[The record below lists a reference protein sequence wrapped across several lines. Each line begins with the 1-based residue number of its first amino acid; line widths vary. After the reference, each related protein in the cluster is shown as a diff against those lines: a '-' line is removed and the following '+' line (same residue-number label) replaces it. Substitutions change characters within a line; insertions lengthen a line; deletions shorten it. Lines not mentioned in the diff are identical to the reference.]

1 MRRFLVGSAAALA
14 VAVPATVLAGVE
26 SLTGTVGPEFT
37 ISLVKGDGSRL
48 ITADPGEFRVSVD
61 DLSEFHSFHLR
72 GPGVDVA
79 TQIEFEG
86 QQEFDVT
93 FADGRYEFFC
103 DAHPTQMRG
112 QFTVG
117 TPPPP
122 PPPPPA
128 PPPPPPAAKLP
139 RLTGTVGAAAISLKR
154 GALKAKRVPAGT
166 YRVTVTDTST
176 KNNFHLTGFRVN
188 RKTTLLGKGRFVWR
202 VVLRPGR
209 VYTFRSDAD
218 PKLKGTFRAV

>member
-26 SLTGTVGPEFT
+26 SLTGAVGPEFT

-72 GPGVDVA
+72 GPGVDVG
-79 TQIEFEG
+79 TQIEFVG
-86 QQEFDVT
+86 QQEFDIT
-93 FADGRYEFFC
+93 FVDGRYEFFC
-103 DAHPTQMRG
+103 DAHPVQMRG
-112 QFTVG
+112 TFTVG

-128 PPPPPPAAKLP
+128 PPPPPPPPAVRLP
-139 RLTGTVGAAAISLKR
+139 RLAGSVGAASSSLKR
-154 GALKAKRVPAGT
+154 AGLNVKKTLRSGT
-166 YRVTVTDTST
+166 YLLTVTD
-176 KNNFHLTGFRVN
+176 
-188 RKTTLLGKGRFVWR
+188 
-202 VVLRPGR
+202 
-209 VYTFRSDAD
+209 RS
-218 PKLKGTFRAV
+218 